1 MRELDDWF
9 KWSEWT
15 FECDCIEWYEE
26 RLFLRMTHLG
36 LFDID
41 YVMKRMDWD
50 WCLFWFF
57 QMKGWMSLLS
67 PLSLVVS
74 LHCMIS
80 RRVFLWL
87 IDDCLNVLFLSQSR
101 IEMSIEVLVMFFGL
115 PKIDTIIY
123 YYENLSWAFSLVD
136 WSSVQSLKIVL
147 WKWTNQLFLRKKL
160 LLLLS
165 MLVWLIS

>member
-1 MRELDDWF
+1 MKWFRIDDSMDVRRVQMRELDDWF

-87 IDDCLNVLFLSQSR
+87 IDDCYECVVSLSITNRNVYWGFVHVFWIAKNRYDYILLWESKLGLLFSGL
-101 IEMSIEVLVMFFGL
+101 IFCSI
-115 PKIDTIIY
+115 T
-123 YYENLSWAFSLVD
+123 
-136 WSSVQSLKIVL
+136 
-147 WKWTNQLFLRKKL
+147 
-160 LLLLS
+160 
-165 MLVWLIS
+165 